1 MLAGR
6 RRRRRGKFSYKKTL
20 IVLAAAAFFDRRRLS
35 LMASSSPDG
44 LEWSIERVTGSEQ
57 LEAQE
62 GVYGAAASVQEKTAV
77 LPDYSFRAAETAAG
91 TSFSGIAGGAAVAA
105 VCFGVCEL
113 LRFSEKKR
121 ERSETGH
128 PLLFAAELLSES
140 RLWAAE
146 CGLK

>member
-1 MLAGR
+1 
-6 RRRRRGKFSYKKTL
+6 
-20 IVLAAAAFFDRRRLS
+20 
-35 LMASSSPDG
+35 MASSSPDG

-113 LRFSEKKR
+113 LRFFRKKK
-121 ERSETGH
+121 
-128 PLLFAAELLSES
+128 A
-140 RLWAAE
+140 
-146 CGLK
+146 